1 MAFGRYRER
10 PTAGQGAT
18 LSTNVIPQMALKC
31 SVPTSTTVAV
41 VQSTTTVLL
50 KQTPPD
56 ERDDDKVSCGGA
68 APINTELH
76 GGLP

>member
-10 PTAGQGAT
+10 PTAGQGAN

-41 VQSTTTVLL
+41 VQSSTTTTT
-50 KQTPPD
+50 KTNP
-56 ERDDDKVSCGGA
+56 S
-68 APINTELH
+68 
-76 GGLP
+76 